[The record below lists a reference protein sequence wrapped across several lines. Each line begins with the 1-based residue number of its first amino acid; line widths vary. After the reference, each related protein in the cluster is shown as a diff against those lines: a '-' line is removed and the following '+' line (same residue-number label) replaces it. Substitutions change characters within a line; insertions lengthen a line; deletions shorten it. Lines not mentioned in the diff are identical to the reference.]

1 ARIEVLAE
9 LDPELREQLA
19 RAAADL
25 TLLPGEYAVLEGGDQ
40 ALFGLLAGR
49 IEAVKTTEGVE
60 TIVGE
65 RHPGAI
71 FREGPVPPGAV
82 CPVGFRAA
90 EECRVLR
97 IAARSYHAVA
107 STHPALAESVGAL
120 AAHRMSGPRGLQGI
134 AANPPPP
141 RAIVVGERF
150 DPACAELRHFLDHN
164 QITFVW
170 VRPDETD
177 ATDRWGGLLPTP
189 EDLPT
194 LRAVAGEA
202 GARPTLPRGAEV
214 LGLATEPQHA
224 EDDVLIIGAGPSRP
238 GAAGHRA

>member
-1 ARIEVLAE
+1 R
-9 LDPELREQLA
+9 R
-19 RAAADL
+19 
-25 TLLPGEYAVLEGGDQ
+25 
-40 ALFGLLAGR
+40 
-49 IEAVKTTEGVE
+49 
-60 TIVGE
+60 
-65 RHPGAI
+65 
-71 FREGPVPPGAV
+71 GAV
-82 CPVGFRAA
+82 FGGVPIPLGVVFPVGFRAG
-90 EECRVLR
+90 EESRVLR
-97 IAARSYHAVA
+97 IDARAYHAVA
-107 STHPALAESVGAL
+107 SAHPALVERVGAL

-150 DPACAELRHFLDHN
+150 DPACAEIRHFLDHN

-177 ATDRWGGLLPTP
+177 ATDRWGGPLPTP
-189 EDLPT
+189 EDWPT
-194 LRAVAGEA
+194 LRAVDGEA